1 MLREELLVQQIH
13 RPVRTC
19 IGCRT
24 TDSTSELF
32 RVVLKHGQHRGHA
45 QGDQDDVAT
54 KQVRRVVVDYFL
66 REPGRGAWLHL
77 NTRCLELAQKKRA
90 FSRAFRTHG
99 EIDLSDV
106 SQFVAT
112 GATPEAK
119 I

>member
-1 MLREELLVQQIH
+1 MVQQIQG
-13 RPVRTC
+13 PVRTC
-19 IGCRT
+19 IGCRA

-32 RVVLKHGQHRGHA
+32 RVVLKHGQHRRHA
-45 QGDQDDVAT
+45 QEDHDHAVA
-54 KQVRRVVVDYFL
+54 QQLCRVVVDYFL

-77 NTRCLELAQKKRA
+77 NTRCLELARKKRA

-112 GATPEAK
+112 GTTHETE